1 SSEKRQRSLP
11 KPCTKHKPLCLK
23 AVIWSNSNAPRR
35 LDHAAGPSPPGFRPV
50 LTLRRGAAMTI
61 QTLTLNI
68 PEPLYQR
75 LKERAQRSNRPVEEE
90 TLDVLASVVPATD
103 QLPAEFADAI
113 SQLTLL

>member
-1 SSEKRQRSLP
+1 
-11 KPCTKHKPLCLK
+11 
-23 AVIWSNSNAPRR
+23 
-35 LDHAAGPSPPGFRPV
+35 
-50 LTLRRGAAMTI
+50 MTMQI
-61 QTLTLNI
+61 LTLNI

-113 SQLTLL
+113 SQLTLLEDGALWRVVRSRLAEEASAQREELHLNRQREGLTDAEAQTVAALVRQYERALLGRA